1 MNKARQQLLAKII
14 KEEQLQKLAQDSI
27 AAVEEGTTQEGERA
41 AEHIFDQLLNKIM
54 NEFDSES

>member
-14 KEEQLQKLAQDSI
+14 KEEQLQKLAQDGI